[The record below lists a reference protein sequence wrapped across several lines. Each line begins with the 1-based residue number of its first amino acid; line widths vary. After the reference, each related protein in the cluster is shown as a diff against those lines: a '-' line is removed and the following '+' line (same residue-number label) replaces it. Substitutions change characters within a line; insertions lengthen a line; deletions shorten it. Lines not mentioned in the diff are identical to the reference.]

1 MNTRLQSRRTQVDS
15 VLESGMSDI
24 PTIFSDTTASFSDPT
39 HPDLASNQYAS
50 ERPSGDTPRD
60 SNLDIPSLSSRD
72 TPARKPESSNPVT
85 ALLAEQDLSTFVAR
99 AKDLSIDVNTLLIHN
114 LLTRK
119 SLAPSAEPV
128 HPRPNPYGPDKLV
141 KLIGKLGEGEDI
153 VVFLNRFETEL
164 GSRGISLDDFRLY
177 LPYCLSGAFKEA
189 YYNNVS
195 QCPRFNDIRLV
206 LLNTGGYSLTECL
219 NSFPLKFRPGGS
231 KSLIQWFNHWRYK
244 LNILI
249 GNLPFSKS
257 LHPNVRDEMADT
269 LASIG
274 VLAGLPQ
281 DHRDAVVNRPCLSS
295 AQFVQECNAW
305 YLASHQSHPKFS
317 SSSQHHKYS
326 SDSYNSSSS
335 IHRQVYQSQ
344 SGYGQSPPRFNGQGY
359 QRPNNHPNSG
369 NHHSDPANQ
378 CPNSPTALPRPSPY
392 PRRDLATVTCFRCN
406 RLGHY
411 ANNCPYFPNK
421 QTSSQ
426 PSPAQPTPNTNPQPT
441 RPLPVP
447 RTNSR
452 PIRKVETLDEPL
464 LSEEPTPLNHFVEE
478 DIVTFGK
485 VNGIDTPI
493 IVDSGAKI
501 SLISDDFIEL
511 DYNPVKFVTIS
522 GISQECKSVPVF
534 SLPVSMPTLEGDCLL
549 AVDSRLPPEI
559 VLLGLDFGR
568 QHIIDLINH
577 LKSEPQPIMT
587 VTRAMQLESDLAA
600 HTADILHTSEG
611 AQPLSFDDIPIV
623 NSLPAESETLPDDLP
638 VSQQLAL
645 PKEIP
650 TLTFDGVSKQDFVS
664 MQLQDESLAPLWEF
678 AEKGMKNFF
687 IVDGTLMCL
696 NSTLNSVSHAL
707 VVPTSLRPKVL
718 IAAHQ
723 GLGHGGINTT
733 RALINKHFTWPNLAA
748 DVRNHVMS
756 CEKCLVHNKS
766 GAQRVPMLEP
776 EIVSERCEKLAFDIV
791 GPLPTSKSKF
801 RFILTCL
808 EMASGFPFAVPLKTY
823 TSEETAKAI
832 LSVISVLG
840 TTLVILTDQ
849 GSNFM
854 SLTLTHLKRKL
865 NVSSIGTSAYHP
877 QSNGRLERFH
887 STLKA
892 MLAKCLD
899 HKQDW
904 PLALD
909 LVLHFARNIP
919 NSRHGFTPHELLFL
933 KPSPFIL
940 STLKSLWSSSSV
952 SSLNLPQFIEDLDNL
967 LACQNHHV
975 KSVLSSK
982 SCKNRISVESELA
995 SKFKVGDSVY
1005 KRNPGHNKCLEASW
1019 DGPYTIKSLLPPVN
1033 CAIAPSNKKA
1043 KAKVVHL
1050 SQLKKSLPIYR
1061 TILVPD
1067 ECADNEFLP
1076 PINTSEPI
1084 TLSLEQQSSLESIL
1098 GQFPEVFTNKPGI
1111 TSLIKHSISVTCDT
1125 PLWTP
1130 SYSIPLSYQEP
1141 FRVEIQNMLDMGVI
1155 EPSISKW
1162 SSPPLPVKKKDGG
1175 IRIVIDFRK
1184 LNSVTV
1190 REPFT
1195 MPSIDYIISHLGSA
1209 SFLSKLDL
1217 LKGFYQVPMED
1228 DSKKFTAFT
1237 CLQGKFQFKV
1247 MPFGLTNAPSTFQLL
1262 MQSTLRGLEP
1272 FCLPYIDDLVIFS
1285 SSFEQHLTHITSV
1298 LSRLKFAGLTV
1309 KKEKCAWCFASFDF
1323 LGFHVG
1329 KSRLSIPSEKVSS
1342 ITSYRLPLTKSSLKS
1357 FIGLI
1362 TFYARFIPNLSQF
1375 TSVLNGHL
1383 TKNSPDRIQ
1392 CTNDYV
1398 QSFNAI
1404 IGSISHH
1411 TSLIIP
1417 VCNDAL
1423 CVYCDASLSGLGGT
1437 LCVFRNN
1444 TWSPAEFYSRQLT
1457 KAEKNYSILDLEA
1470 AALLATVEHFRYLL
1484 AGRYFKAFTDHR
1496 PLIDIIRGPAPSS
1509 RLTRWKIRLMEFHF
1523 DLYHVNGEAN
1533 AVADALSRQS
1543 WSPDV

>member
-1 MNTRLQSRRTQVDS
+1 MNTRLQSRRTQVNS
-15 VLESGMSDI
+15 VLESGMSDN

-119 SLAPSAEPV
+119 SPAPSAEPV

-249 GNLPFSKS
+249 SNLPFSKS
-257 LHPNVRDEMADT
+257 LHPNVRGEMADT

-317 SSSQHHKYS
+317 SSSQNHKYS

-344 SGYGQSPPRFNGQGY
+344 SEYGQSSPRFNGQGY

-421 QTSSQ
+421 QTSQ

-493 IVDSGAKI
+493 VVDSGAKI

-549 AVDSRLPPEI
+549 AVDSRLPPQT
-559 VLLGLDFGR
+559 VLLGFDFGR

-840 TTLVILTDQ
+840 TPLVILTDQ
-849 GSNFM
+849 
-854 SLTLTHLKRKL
+854 
-865 NVSSIGTSAYHP
+865 A
-877 QSNGRLERFH
+877 
-887 STLKA
+887 A
-892 MLAKCLD
+892 
-899 HKQDW
+899 
-904 PLALD
+904 
-909 LVLHFARNIP
+909 
-919 NSRHGFTPHELLFL
+919 
-933 KPSPFIL
+933 IL
-940 STLKSLWSSSSV
+940 C
-952 SSLNLPQFIEDLDNL
+952 P
-967 LACQNHHV
+967 
-975 KSVLSSK
+975 
-982 SCKNRISVESELA
+982 
-995 SKFKVGDSVY
+995 
-1005 KRNPGHNKCLEASW
+1005 
-1019 DGPYTIKSLLPPVN
+1019 
-1033 CAIAPSNKKA
+1033 
-1043 KAKVVHL
+1043 
-1050 SQLKKSLPIYR
+1050 
-1061 TILVPD
+1061 
-1067 ECADNEFLP
+1067 
-1076 PINTSEPI
+1076 
-1084 TLSLEQQSSLESIL
+1084 
-1098 GQFPEVFTNKPGI
+1098 
-1111 TSLIKHSISVTCDT
+1111 
-1125 PLWTP
+1125 
-1130 SYSIPLSYQEP
+1130 
-1141 FRVEIQNMLDMGVI
+1141 
-1155 EPSISKW
+1155 
-1162 SSPPLPVKKKDGG
+1162 
-1175 IRIVIDFRK
+1175 
-1184 LNSVTV
+1184 
-1190 REPFT
+1190 
-1195 MPSIDYIISHLGSA
+1195 
-1209 SFLSKLDL
+1209 
-1217 LKGFYQVPMED
+1217 
-1228 DSKKFTAFT
+1228 
-1237 CLQGKFQFKV
+1237 
-1247 MPFGLTNAPSTFQLL
+1247 
-1262 MQSTLRGLEP
+1262 
-1272 FCLPYIDDLVIFS
+1272 
-1285 SSFEQHLTHITSV
+1285 
-1298 LSRLKFAGLTV
+1298 
-1309 KKEKCAWCFASFDF
+1309 
-1323 LGFHVG
+1323 
-1329 KSRLSIPSEKVSS
+1329 
-1342 ITSYRLPLTKSSLKS
+1342 
-1357 FIGLI
+1357 
-1362 TFYARFIPNLSQF
+1362 
-1375 TSVLNGHL
+1375 
-1383 TKNSPDRIQ
+1383 
-1392 CTNDYV
+1392 
-1398 QSFNAI
+1398 
-1404 IGSISHH
+1404 
-1411 TSLIIP
+1411 
-1417 VCNDAL
+1417 
-1423 CVYCDASLSGLGGT
+1423 
-1437 LCVFRNN
+1437 
-1444 TWSPAEFYSRQLT
+1444 
-1457 KAEKNYSILDLEA
+1457 
-1470 AALLATVEHFRYLL
+1470 
-1484 AGRYFKAFTDHR
+1484 
-1496 PLIDIIRGPAPSS
+1496 
-1509 RLTRWKIRLMEFHF
+1509 
-1523 DLYHVNGEAN
+1523 
-1533 AVADALSRQS
+1533 
-1543 WSPDV
+1543 